1 MTATLPDHTPFY
13 SVIRDRPDDDAPR
26 LRFADWLQEHGD
38 EERAEFIRV
47 QCELAR
53 LESIRIVNKEGE
65 VCGWKRKK
73 DRDRHYALR
82 RRERELLGEHGKEW
96 ARPVAEALGL
106 ERWGNAGVTCGPND
120 PRFGCG
126 WQFAR
131 GFIDSVSLTTR
142 QLIGGQCERCQGQ
155 VGRCPHCDGRS
166 VLRVDMSN
174 PGMWC
179 ERCWAVTKRS
189 CSDCAGTGTLPG
201 LAAALGQSCPLL
213 TRVVL
218 TDREPGDFFPSTWT
232 WWRES
237 TSRDSETP
245 DNATDLI
252 PDELWYLIDLKPNRS
267 YPSAKDSPTRAL
279 ALSALATAAARF
291 CREAGGD

>member
-1 MTATLPDHTPFY
+1 MTATLPDHRPFLA
-13 SVIRDRPDDDAPR
+13 VIRDRPDDDAPR
-26 LRFADWLQEHGD
+26 LRFADWLEEHG
-38 EERAEFIRV
+38 EWERAEFVRV
-47 QCELAR
+47 QVELAG
-53 LESIRIVNKEGE
+53 LGPPAIPEPDPGM
-65 VCGWKRKK
+65 KK
-73 DRDRHYALR
+73 TTRYDALR
-82 RRERELLGEHGKEW
+82 RRERELWRDGIGLVIPREAGLVGGWLESEW
-96 ARPVAEALGL
+96 PTGTADANL
-106 ERWGNAGVTCGPND
+106 TCIV
-120 PRFGCG
+120 
-126 WQFAR
+126 AR

-218 TDREPGDFFPSTWT
+218 TDREPGDFFPST
-232 WWRES
+232 
-237 TSRDSETP
+237 
-245 DNATDLI
+245 
-252 PDELWYLIDLKPNRS
+252 
-267 YPSAKDSPTRAL
+267 
-279 ALSALATAAARF
+279 
-291 CREAGGD
+291 